1 MLNIS
6 TIYTSSKSRYNYSVI
21 QYFNNNILYIY
32 YHNLPYNKKNNITK
46 KDKVILHF
54 PPYYDIIILVR

>member
-1 MLNIS
+1 MLNTS
-6 TIYTSSKSRYNYSVI
+6 TIYPSSKSRYNYYTI
-21 QYFNNNILYIY
+21 KYFNNYILYIY
-32 YHNLPYNKKNNITK
+32 NHNLLYNKKNNITK